1 MDIETITSW
10 LFVAAM
16 ALSLVGL
23 PIYMMFNREKAPDQT
38 ERYSPA
44 AYAWIIGIA
53 SVFGYGVGVSVGIG
67 VSCSP
72 GAGNLCGLAGYF
84 IYGPLFAIYAAILA
98 PLVLYV
104 SARNTSNSAD
114 QDDSQL

>member
-16 ALSLVGL
+16 ALPLVGL
-23 PIYMMFNREKAPDQT
+23 PLYIMFTRGKAADQT
-38 ERYSPA
+38 EQPSPA
-44 AYAWIIGIA
+44 AYAWSIGIA
-53 SVFGYGVGVSVGIG
+53 AFFGYGIGVSVGLG
-67 VSCSP
+67 FSCSP

-104 SARNTSNSAD
+104 SGRQTRNSAD
-114 QDDSQL
+114 QNDTQH